1 MILEIIQKR
10 RQSLFVYQD
19 GKLLFYSVVRF
30 NWINRIINIYNENDD
45 LLLELKYRSFFM
57 KSNYKILFQ
66 NQSLNP
72 FINEINSRSIT
83 FNTDKHLTVDSKYF
97 ISFNYNYYF
106 RDTKIAEL
114 KKKIFSTSSKMTL
127 ELNDENLEFSYLIIM
142 HVLSIETGVSV
153 D

>member
-1 MILEIIQKR
+1 MILEIIQKG

-19 GKLLFYSVVRF
+19 GNLLFYSVVKF
-30 NWINRIINIYNENDD
+30 NWINRIINIYNQNDD
-45 LLLELKYRSFFM
+45 LLLELKCRSFFM

-83 FNTDKHLTVDSKYF
+83 FNTDKYLTVDSKYF

-114 KKKIFSTSSKMTL
+114 KKKIFSISSKMTL
-127 ELNDENLEFSYLIIM
+127 ELNDENLEFSDQIIM
-142 HVLSIETGVSV
+142 HILSIETGVSV

>member
-19 GKLLFYSVVRF
+19 RKLLFYSVVRF

-114 KKKIFSTSSKMTL
+114 KKKIFSTSCKMTL